1 MSRAR
6 TGGPAG
12 DHEVGGPVDSRAEF
26 AWRVRETAVV
36 AVLAV
41 LALLTLLWALEQLR
55 GLLVLVVFSLFLG
68 FALEPGV
75 DRLARRGWSR
85 GQATLA
91 IYLALLAVGAA
102 FATIMG
108 TLVARQVA
116 DLVDAL
122 PGYSHQVADY
132 LETELGVD
140 ISSQD
145 IARTAG
151 RTSDLVGSL
160 VGGAFGLGATVLGV
174 LFQVLTVATLT
185 FFFAKDGPLLRR
197 TVCSLLPAAK
207 QEEVLRAWEIA
218 IDRTAGYVY
227 YRSALA
233 LISAV
238 VHAIA
243 LTVLH
248 VPFAVTLAIWVGL
261 VSQFIPTIGTYLAGT
276 LPVAVALGESPR
288 TALLTLAFI
297 VVYQQVE
304 NYILSP
310 PLSAH
315 TMRVHPALGLV
326 AAIAGVALVGPIG
339 ALLALPVVAT
349 AQSVVS
355 VYLTRHEVVSN
366 ELVDAVDGV
375 DELDEGG
382 T

>member
-1 MSRAR
+1 VAATAPGVVVSSHR
-6 TGGPAG
+6 TDLPAS
-12 DHEVGGPVDSRAEF
+12 SRAEF
-26 AWRVRETAVV
+26 AWRVRETATVGVV
-36 AVLAV
+36 AV
-41 LALLTLLWALEQLR
+41 LALLTLLWVLEQLR
-55 GLLVLVVFSLFLG
+55 GLIVLVVFSLFLA
-68 FALEPGV
+68 FAIEPAV

-85 GQATLA
+85 GQATAA
-91 IYLALLAVGAA
+91 IYLLLLGVAGA
-102 FATIMG
+102 FAAIMG

-116 DLVDAL
+116 ELVDAL

-132 LETELGVD
+132 LESELGVD
-140 ISSQD
+140 ISSTD
-145 IARTAG
+145 VARTAG

-185 FFFAKDGPLLRR
+185 FFFAKDGPKLRR
-197 TVCSLLPAAK
+197 AVCSLLPAAK
-207 QEEVLRAWEIA
+207 QEAVLRAWEIA

-233 LISAV
+233 LVSAV

-243 LTVLH
+243 FTVLD

-276 LPVAVALGESPR
+276 LPIAVALGESPR

-315 TMRVHPALGLV
+315 TMRIHPALGLV

-355 VYLTRHEVVSN
+355 VYLTRHEVVPN
-366 ELVDAVDGV
+366 ELVAV
-375 DELDEGG
+375 DELDDEES
-382 T
+382 